1 MSIEQ
6 LQQDIITCQEI
17 MESIII
23 KHYNQDQYRD
33 MVSVI
38 FKDILQDYL
47 KQSGKI
53 EGITN
58 LCPYKVEPPPED
70 AEIH

>member
-6 LQQDIITCQEI
+6 LQHDILRCQEVVSEI
-17 MESIII
+17 TI
-23 KHYNQDQYRD
+23 KHYSQDQYRD
-33 MVSVI
+33 MVIVV

-53 EGITN
+53 EGIQN
-58 LCPYKVEPPPED
+58 RCPDKLEPNEG
-70 AEIH
+70 IYL